1 MLSQPV
7 YCLNQCHSLDPAP
20 HLYPQI
26 TPLCVYSE
34 LVFFFLYLNLNPW
47 LMLKGHDHDLV
58 CSMWCSTWIRFLKK
72 KRRRRCFRMQWT
84 CKWIRPN
91 PGLTVRLLTT
101 ISHQSLFEAKGRSC
115 ESSARWLVSLISLT
129 LMCRLYLKSLWDTVF
144 GNQNDSV
151 SLKDTLEQE
160 QVSGRVCWLL
170 QCSWGQTDQVC
181 LFVLCLFCERLQNK
195 WTKVQQPGKSVRSQT
210 DRILCQ
216 TVKCWS

>member
-1 MLSQPV
+1 
-7 YCLNQCHSLDPAP
+7 
-20 HLYPQI
+20 
-26 TPLCVYSE
+26 
-34 LVFFFLYLNLNPW
+34 
-47 LMLKGHDHDLV
+47 
-58 CSMWCSTWIRFLKK
+58 
-72 KRRRRCFRMQWT
+72 MQWT

-160 QVSGRVCWLL
+160 QVSGGVCWLL

-216 TVKCWS
+216 TVKCWSWNKVFIICYYDNTVLSESEEKDTVVIGGDDGL